1 MTRDAPGSASLLAS
15 SRRPQW
21 TMMGRVMTAQFLFR
35 LSFVVGMLMLAVP
48 APAQES
54 SFARAVALQ
63 QAGDF
68 EGAAGEYRR
77 FLAAHPDNIEA
88 RSNLGVVLVN
98 LGRYEDAIAEYTA
111 ALTAAPSNPT
121 VRLNLGLAL
130 YKAARLEDAVD
141 AFSRV
146 LTATPDNLQARYLSA
161 DCQLRL
167 GRPADAV
174 ALLEPLEKSRAD
186 DPVLSYLLG
195 MAYLATK
202 QVDRGQLLID
212 RILRHGDSAQAS
224 VLMAVAKRGAG
235 DMKGAVD
242 DLKRAV
248 ELDPE
253 LPGVHGLYGQ
263 ALLAIGSPDVAR
275 REFEAE
281 LSRNPLDFDAN
292 LNLGVLLRTEQ
303 DHEHALPYLTRALGV
318 RPGDLATRYQIASI
332 ALAGPDIAN
341 ATSMLEAIVKE
352 APTFVEAH
360 VALATA
366 YYRQQ
371 RKADGDRE
379 RAIVEQLNRQ
389 KESP

>member
-1 MTRDAPGSASLLAS
+1 VVLVSYDA
-15 SRRPQW
+15 
-21 TMMGRVMTAQFLFR
+21 RVVTAQSFLR
-35 LSFVVGMLMLAVP
+35 LTVMAGILILALPASAQDPSF
-48 APAQES
+48 S
-54 SFARAVALQ
+54 RAVALQ
-63 QAGDF
+63 KAGDF
-68 EGAAGEYRR
+68 EGAAGEYRE
-77 FLAAHPDNIEA
+77 FLAAHPDNVEA

-98 LGRYEDAIAEYTA
+98 LGKYEDAINEYKA
-111 ALTAAPSNPT
+111 ALTSAPSNAV

-130 YKAARLEDAVD
+130 YKASQLEEALE
-141 AFSRV
+141 AFGLV
-146 LTATPDNLQARYLSA
+146 LKASPEKLQARYLAA

-167 GRPADAV
+167 GRPAEAIN
-174 ALLEPLEKSRAD
+174 LLESLGASGGD

-202 QVDRGQLLID
+202 QVDKGQLFID
-212 RILRHGDSAQAS
+212 RILRQGDSAQAS
-224 VLMAVAKRGAG
+224 VLMGLARRGAG

-242 DLKRAV
+242 EFKRAV

-253 LPGVHGLYGQ
+253 LPGAHGLYGQ
-263 ALLAIGSPDVAR
+263 ALLSIGSPDIAR

-292 LNLGVLLRTEQ
+292 LNLGVLLRNEQ
-303 DHEHALPYLTRALGV
+303 DNDRALPYLTRALGV
-318 RPGDLATRYQIASI
+318 RPGDLATRYQIASLT
-332 ALAGPDIAN
+332 LARQDVPA
-341 ATSMLEAIVKE
+341 ATEMLEAIVKE
-352 APTFVEAH
+352 APSFVEAH

-389 KESP
+389 KDMP

>member
-1 MTRDAPGSASLLAS
+1 MI
-15 SRRPQW
+15 
-21 TMMGRVMTAQFLFR
+21 GRVMAAQ
-35 LSFVVGMLMLAVP
+35 SFPRRTVIIGIAATLALAIP
-48 APAQES
+48 AAAQDT
-54 SFARAVALQ
+54 SFSRAVALQ
-63 QAGDF
+63 KAGDF
-68 EGAAGEYRR
+68 EAAAGEYRR
-77 FLAAHPDNIEA
+77 FLASHPDNIEA

-98 LGRYEDAIAEYTA
+98 LGRYEDAIAEYNA
-111 ALTAAPSNPT
+111 ALTAAPSNPV

-130 YKAARLEDAVD
+130 YKATRLDDAIE
-141 AFSRV
+141 AFGRV
-146 LTATPDNLQARYLSA
+146 LSASPDNLQARYLAA

-167 GRPADAV
+167 DRPAEAV
-174 ALLEPLEKSRAD
+174 ALLEPIATSRAD
-186 DPVLSYLLG
+186 DQVLSYLLG
-195 MAYLATK
+195 MAYLRTK
-202 QVDRGQLLID
+202 QVERGQVLID

-224 VLMAVAKRGAG
+224 VLMGVAKRGAG

-263 ALLAIGSPDVAR
+263 ALLSIGSPDLAR

-292 LNLGVLLRTEQ
+292 LNLGVLLRNEQ
-303 DHEHALPYLTRALGV
+303 DYDQALRYLTRALGV

-332 ALAGPDIAN
+332 ALARQEVVN
-341 ATSMLEAIVKE
+341 ATAMLEGIVKE

-389 KESP
+389 KEAS